1 MVSRFS
7 FGATRPAFSDN
18 LLTVFFAAFDLPTA
32 PASAG
37 ISWPDVALSFFAI
50 VMEGAPFLLLGAIV
64 SGLVDVFL
72 PAGLIK
78 DWLPRSKTQGI
89 FAALGAGLIFPLCE
103 CGAMPIVQRLIRK
116 GVPPAVATTYML
128 AAPALNPLAMFS
140 TWLAF
145 RNQDPWLMVLLRF
158 GFSLAVLIFIGFWL
172 ARLRPDQ
179 MLRAE
184 TITGSPRQA
193 RELSPNPGLVL
204 TPRPGLSLGG
214 LQQFTGAVI
223 RDFTGVLL
231 FLVIGA
237 AVAAIFST
245 GFNRNLLA
253 PIGQSAFLGPLAGIL
268 LAQLLCLCSTTDA
281 FIIAAFAPFS
291 VPAKIAFLVAGP
303 IIDLKLYWLY
313 RSAYQARFVHALWF
327 RALVATFLLTLLYS
341 LQP

>member
-1 MVSRFS
+1 
-7 FGATRPAFSDN
+7 
-18 LLTVFFAAFDLPTA
+18 VFFAAFDLPSA

-50 VMEGAPFLLLGAIV
+50 VLEGAPFLLLGAIV

-72 PAGLIK
+72 PAGVIK
-78 DWLPRSKTQGI
+78 DWLPRSKTRGV

-116 GVPPAVATTYML
+116 GVPPAVATAYML
-128 AAPALNPLAMFS
+128 AAPALNPLALFS
-140 TWLAF
+140 TYLAF
-145 RNQDPWLMVLLRF
+145 RNQDPWLMVVMRF
-158 GFSLAVLIFIGFWL
+158 GFSLAVLIFLGLWL
-172 ARLRPDQ
+172 VRLRPEQ
-179 MLRAE
+179 MLRPE
-184 TITGSPRQA
+184 IVMGSALTNPA
-193 RELSPNPGLVL
+193 MSPNPGLVL

-237 AVAAIFST
+237 AAAALFST
-245 GFNRNLLA
+245 GFNRDLLA
-253 PIGQSAFLGPLAGIL
+253 PVGNNLILGPLAGIL

-303 IIDLKLYWLY
+303 LIDLKLYWLY
-313 RSAYQARFVHALWF
+313 RSAYQARFVHRLWF
-327 RALVATFLLTLLYS
+327 RALAATFLLTLLYS
-341 LQP
+341 LKP

>member
-1 MVSRFS
+1 VRGIF
-7 FGATRPAFSDN
+7 PA
-18 LLTVFFAAFDLPTA
+18 VPFASFDLPTG

-50 VMEGAPFLLLGAIV
+50 VLEGAPFLLLGAII
-64 SGLVDVFL
+64 SGLIDVFL
-72 PAGLIK
+72 PAGLVK
-78 DWLPRSKTQGI
+78 DLLPRSKTQGV
-89 FAALGAGLIFPLCE
+89 FAAMGAGVILPLCE

-116 GVPPAVATTYML
+116 GVPVSVATTYML
-128 AAPALNPLAMFS
+128 AAPALNPLAMFG

-145 RNQDPWLMVLLRF
+145 RNQDPWLMVVLRS
-158 GFSLAVLIFIGFWL
+158 GFSAAVLIFMGLWL
-172 ARLRPDQ
+172 VRLRPET
-179 MLRAE
+179 MLRPE
-184 TITGSPRQA
+184 TLIGTRLKPEQT
-193 RELSPNPGLVL
+193 PNPGLIL
-204 TPRPGLSLGG
+204 APRPGETLGG

-237 AVAAIFST
+237 AAAALFST

-253 PIGQSAFLGPLAGIL
+253 PIGQSFFFGPLAGIL

-303 IIDLKLYWLY
+303 LIDLKLYWLY
-313 RSAYQARFVHALWF
+313 RSAFQASFVHRLWL
-327 RALVATFLLTLLYS
+327 RALAATFVLTLLYS
-341 LQP
+341 FTP

>member
-1 MVSRFS
+1 MV
-7 FGATRPAFSDN
+7 FG
-18 LLTVFFAAFDLPTA
+18 AFDLPSA
-32 PASAG
+32 LPSAG

-50 VMEGAPFLLLGAIV
+50 VLEGAPFLLLGAII

-78 DWLPRSKTQGI
+78 DWLPRSKSRGI
-89 FAALGAGLIFPLCE
+89 FAALGAGVIFPLCE

-128 AAPALNPLAMFS
+128 AAPALNPLAMFG

-145 RNQDPWLMVLLRF
+145 RNQDPWLMVLLRV
-158 GFSLAVLIFIGFWL
+158 GFSIAILIFLGLWFV
-172 ARLRPDQ
+172 RVRPEQ

-184 TITGSPRQA
+184 TIMGRTTP
-193 RELSPNPGLVL
+193 EMSPNPGLVL

-214 LQQFTGAVI
+214 LQQFTGAVM

-231 FLVIGA
+231 FLIIGA
-237 AVAAIFST
+237 AAAALFST

-253 PIGQSAFLGPLAGIL
+253 PIGQNLFLGPIAGIL

-303 IIDLKLYWLY
+303 LIDLKLYWLY
-313 RSAYQARFVHALWF
+313 RSAYQPRFVHGLWL
-327 RALVATFLLTLLYS
+327 RALAATFVLTLLYS
-341 LQP
+341 LKP

>member
-1 MVSRFS
+1 
-7 FGATRPAFSDN
+7 
-18 LLTVFFAAFDLPTA
+18 VFFAAFDLPTG
-32 PASAG
+32 PATAG

-50 VMEGAPFLLLGAIV
+50 VLEGAPFLLLGAIV

-72 PAGLIK
+72 PAGVIK
-78 DWLPRSKTQGI
+78 DWLPRSKTKGI

-140 TWLAF
+140 TYLAF
-145 RNQDPWLMVLLRF
+145 RNQDPWLMVALRF
-158 GFSLAVLIFIGFWL
+158 GFSLAVLIFLGLWL
-172 ARLRPDQ
+172 VRVRPEQ

-184 TITGSPRQA
+184 TLLGSTTRNP
-193 RELSPNPGLVL
+193 ELSPNPGLVL
-204 TPRPGLSLGG
+204 TPRPGMSLGG
-214 LQQFTGAVI
+214 LQQFTGVVI

-237 AVAAIFST
+237 AAAALFST

-253 PIGQSAFLGPLAGIL
+253 PVGQNLFFGPLAGIL

-291 VPAKIAFLVAGP
+291 IPAKIAFLVAGP
-303 IIDLKLYWLY
+303 LIDLKLYWLY
-313 RSAYQARFVHALWF
+313 RSAFQPRFVHGLWL
-327 RALVATFLLTLLYS
+327 RALAATFLLTLLYS
-341 LQP
+341 LRP

>member
-1 MVSRFS
+1 M
-7 FGATRPAFSDN
+7 
-18 LLTVFFAAFDLPTA
+18 FFAAFDLPTNS
-32 PASAG
+32 ASAG

-50 VMEGAPFLLLGAIV
+50 VLEGAPFLLLGAII

-72 PAGLIK
+72 PANVIK
-78 DWLPRSKTQGI
+78 DWLPRSKTSGI
-89 FAALGAGLIFPLCE
+89 FAALGAGVIFPLCE

-140 TWLAF
+140 TFLAF
-145 RNQDPWLMVLLRF
+145 RNQDPWLMIVLRF
-158 GFSLAVLIFIGFWL
+158 GFSLTVLIFLGLWL
-172 ARLRPDQ
+172 VGVRPEK

-184 TITGSPRQA
+184 TLLGSGKTP
-193 RELSPNPGLVL
+193 ELSPNPGLVL
-204 TPRPGLSLGG
+204 TPRPGMSMGG

-237 AVAAIFST
+237 ATAALFST

-253 PIGQSAFLGPLAGIL
+253 PVGQNIILGPLAGIL

-291 VPAKIAFLVAGP
+291 IPAKVAFLVAGP
-303 IIDLKLYWLY
+303 LIDLKLYWLY
-313 RSAYQARFVHALWF
+313 RSAFQPRFVHGLWL
-327 RALVATFLLTLLYS
+327 RALAATFILTLLYS
-341 LQP
+341 LKP

>member
-1 MVSRFS
+1 M
-7 FGATRPAFSDN
+7 
-18 LLTVFFAAFDLPTA
+18 FFAAFDLPSSS
-32 PASAG
+32 ASTG

-50 VMEGAPFLLLGAIV
+50 VLEGAPFLLLGAVI

-72 PAGLIK
+72 PANVIK

-116 GVPPAVATTYML
+116 GVPPAVATIYML

-140 TWLAF
+140 TYLAF
-145 RNQDPWLMVLLRF
+145 RNQDPWLMMVLRF
-158 GFSLAVLIFIGFWL
+158 GFSFVVLLFLGFWL
-172 ARLRPDQ
+172 VRLRPDQ

-184 TITGSPRQA
+184 AFTGSA
-193 RELSPNPGLVL
+193 RTKPEMTPNPGLVL
-204 TPRPGLSLGG
+204 TPRPGTALGG
-214 LQQFTGAVI
+214 LQQFTGAVV

-253 PIGQSAFLGPLAGIL
+253 PVGQNLFLGPLGGIL

-303 IIDLKLYWLY
+303 LIDLKLYWLY
-313 RSAYQARFVHALWF
+313 RSAYQPRFVHVLWM
-327 RALVATFLLTLLYS
+327 RALAATFLITLLYS
-341 LQP
+341 LKP

>member
-1 MVSRFS
+1 M
-7 FGATRPAFSDN
+7 
-18 LLTVFFAAFDLPTA
+18 FFAAFDLPSS
-32 PASAG
+32 PATAG

-50 VMEGAPFLLLGAIV
+50 VLEGAPFLLLGAVI

-72 PAGLIK
+72 PAGVIK
-78 DWLPRSKTQGI
+78 DWLPLSKTNGV

-140 TWLAF
+140 TYLAF
-145 RNQDPWLMVLLRF
+145 RNQDPWLMVALRF
-158 GFSLAVLIFIGFWL
+158 SFSFAVLIFLGLWL
-172 ARLRPDQ
+172 VRVRPEQ

-184 TITGSPRQA
+184 TLLGSGKNP
-193 RELSPNPGLVL
+193 ELSPNPGLIL
-204 TPRPGLSLGG
+204 TPRPGMSLGG

-231 FLVIGA
+231 FLIIGA
-237 AVAAIFST
+237 AAAALFSS

-253 PIGQSAFLGPLAGIL
+253 PIGQNIFLGPLAGIL

-291 VPAKIAFLVAGP
+291 IPAKIAFLVAGP
-303 IIDLKLYWLY
+303 LIDLKLYWLY
-313 RSAYQARFVHALWF
+313 RSAFQPRFVHGLWL
-327 RALVATFLLTLLYS
+327 RALAATFLLTLLYS
-341 LQP
+341 LHP

>member
-1 MVSRFS
+1 V
-7 FGATRPAFSDN
+7 
-18 LLTVFFAAFDLPTA
+18 LFAAFDLPTG

-50 VMEGAPFLLLGAIV
+50 VLEGAPFLLLGAIV

-78 DWLPRSKTQGI
+78 DWLPRSKTQGV
-89 FAALGAGLIFPLCE
+89 FAAIGAGLIFPLCE

-128 AAPALNPLAMFS
+128 AAPGLNPLAMFS
-140 TWLAF
+140 TFLAF
-145 RNQDPWLMVLLRF
+145 RNQDPWLMLALRF
-158 GFSLAVLIFIGFWL
+158 GFSFFVLIFLGFWL
-172 ARLRPDQ
+172 VRLRPDQ

-184 TITGSPRQA
+184 TLIGPSRVKPEMT
-193 RELSPNPGLVL
+193 PNPGMVL
-204 TPRPGLSLGG
+204 APSPGLSLGG
-214 LQQFTGAVI
+214 LQQFTGSVI

-237 AVAAIFST
+237 AVAALFST

-253 PIGQSAFLGPLAGIL
+253 PIGQNLFLGPLAGIL
-268 LAQLLCLCSTTDA
+268 LAQMLCLCSTTDA

-291 VPAKIAFLVAGP
+291 VPAKIAFLMAGP
-303 IIDLKLYWLY
+303 LINLKLYWLY
-313 RSAYQARFVHALWF
+313 RSAFQARFVHALWF
-327 RALVATFLLTLLYS
+327 RALAAIFLLTLLYS
-341 LQP
+341 LKP